1 MLRTSSNAISLQT
14 TMGINLPQITY
25 AELNLHIQKVWKFM
39 LVTNDVRWTIVVQH
53 HRSNH
58 VKRILIYYF
67 HPQRITVV
75 IGYSANWL

>member
-39 LVTNDVRWTIVVQH
+39 LVTNDRVCAGQ
-53 HRSNH
+53 
-58 VKRILIYYF
+58 
-67 HPQRITVV
+67 
-75 IGYSANWL
+75 